1 MVRDG
6 DTDRCVSVCCVL
18 VTDKGAVIGGLQ
30 RGTRRGKITSGLS
43 DNPRNSMYAS
53 LSPHHCSI
61 APMILYCVFPSS
73 ISTIS
78 HNGLIPFRRS
88 YV

>member
-1 MVRDG
+1 MVRDC

-43 DNPRNSMYAS
+43 ITLGIPCMP
-53 LSPHHCSI
+53 L
-61 APMILYCVFPSS
+61 PSV
-73 ISTIS
+73 I
-78 HNGLIPFRRS
+78 IPLHR
-88 YV
+88 

>member
-1 MVRDG
+1 MVKDG

-43 DNPRNSMYAS
+43 DNPRNSMYAF

-61 APMILYCVFPSS
+61 TPMILYFVFLFP
-73 ISTIS
+73 ISTIL
-78 HNGLIPFRRS
+78 HNGLIPLRRS

>member
-1 MVRDG
+1 MVRNG

-53 LSPHHCSI
+53 LSPHCSI
-61 APMILYCVFPSS
+61 APMILYFIFPSPV
-73 ISTIS
+73 STIS
-78 HNGLIPFRRS
+78 YNGLIPPRRS
-88 YV
+88 YI